1 MSGMTTGTA
10 LDWDRV
16 RAWRARRHH
25 LSTRATDP
33 ERVVADLCGL
43 HAQLASSAELTLHAR
58 VEGLAP
64 GWVADALWTRRAL
77 VKTWAMRGTLHLLP
91 AAEYPR
97 WQAGLAT
104 LRGYEKPV
112 WLRNFHL
119 TRAELDALLAAVPA
133 ALDGRTLA
141 RAELAD
147 EVARLTRLPALAEK
161 LRTSWGA
168 YLKPSA
174 TRGDL
179 CFAAAAD
186 NGTGA
191 VFARPDQWLG
201 LPPPGEAD
209 PAADPTVA
217 LSWVARRFLAV
228 NAPATPEDFNRWWAR
243 SLSPAAAR
251 RLLAGLGDAVE
262 VSVAGTPAWMLAT
275 DVAEAAAAEPD
286 ETVRLLPAFDQYVV
300 AATRHAR
307 QLMPGDFTDRVYRP
321 QGWLSP
327 VLLVGG
333 GMAGVWSAERK
344 GGALRVEVA
353 PFTRLPARLRPAIEA
368 EAERLAAFQNLAA
381 EVRVNAA

>member
-1 MSGMTTGTA
+1 MTTGTA
-10 LDWDRV
+10 VLDWDRV

-25 LSTRATDP
+25 LTERAADP
-33 ERVVADLCGL
+33 ARVVSDLCGL

-58 VEGLAP
+58 VADLAP
-64 GWVADALWTRRAL
+64 GWVAGALWTRRAL

-91 AAEYPR
+91 TAEYPR
-97 WQAGLAT
+97 WQAALST

-112 WLRNFHL
+112 WLRNFHV
-119 TRAELDALLAAVPA
+119 TRAELDALLAAVPR
-133 ALDGRTLA
+133 ALDGRTLP
-141 RAELAD
+141 RAELAE
-147 EVARLTRLPALAEK
+147 EVARLTGLPALAEK

-179 CFAAAAD
+179 CFAAAGD

-191 VFARPDQWLG
+191 VFARPDQWLD
-201 LPPPGEAD
+201 LPPPAEAD
-209 PAADPTVA
+209 PAAADPA
-217 LSWVARRFLAV
+217 AAMAWVARRFLAV
-228 NAPATPEDFNRWWAR
+228 NAPATPEDFHRWWAR

-251 RLLAGLGDAVE
+251 RLLAGLGDTVE
-262 VSVAGTPAWMLAT
+262 VSVAGTPAWMLAA

-307 QLMPGDFTDRVYRP
+307 RLMPGDFADRVYRP

-333 GMAGVWSAERK
+333 MMAGVWTAEKK
-344 GGALRVEVA
+344 GKALKVEVA
-353 PFTRLPARLRPAIEA
+353 PFTRLPARLRPEVEA
-368 EAERLAAFQNLAA
+368 EAERLAAFQNLAV
-381 EVRVNAA
+381 EVRVNSA